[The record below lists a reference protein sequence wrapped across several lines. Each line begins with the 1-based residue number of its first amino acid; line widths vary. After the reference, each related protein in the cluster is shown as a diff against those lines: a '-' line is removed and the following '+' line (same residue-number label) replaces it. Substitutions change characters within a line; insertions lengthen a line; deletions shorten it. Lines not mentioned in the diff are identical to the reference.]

1 MWCDPPS
8 IISADI
14 IQPTK
19 TNWTMSFSSAI
30 NDKQQLSFIYQ
41 PGVGLYDK
49 KIDLDQDLRIN
60 DVDERIQSFE
70 LSPSSS
76 TFTSDV
82 DHRWS
87 SSSSSSIESSSP
99 NRKPN
104 NLYKSYLRRQNEQ
117 DSLPIREKL
126 FSSDDILSD
135 KTTNNSSSIN
145 TNYQIKCIDVNITTN
160 LSQENSQ
167 KRKFDQNLYSN
178 KKLRHSSS
186 SIIKDHLQSNEKTQC
201 EILSKTLLSSNS
213 DTSIDENFK
222 CEKNLLDEELDRQ
235 KAKLKTIDDK
245 RPKQQLSS
253 NKLRSN
259 SNERLQKKS
268 ITTIIKNIPMVKKL
282 SSENQ
287 KSEIISS
294 EKEVLSIPSQGLLL
308 CPKEEPI
315 KKKKKKKIASTIIS
329 NTELLDDDS
338 VLDSILFNEM
348 QSVQQ
353 QWQQFLILTM
363 EKELHI
369 NPSDGKKKSKL
380 NKFNRTNEF
389 LLSYDSL
396 YDFEGMKHW
405 CPTSR

>member
-268 ITTIIKNIPMVKKL
+268 ITTIIK
-282 SSENQ
+282 
-287 KSEIISS
+287 
-294 EKEVLSIPSQGLLL
+294 
-308 CPKEEPI
+308 
-315 KKKKKKKIASTIIS
+315 
-329 NTELLDDDS
+329 
-338 VLDSILFNEM
+338 
-348 QSVQQ
+348 
-353 QWQQFLILTM
+353 
-363 EKELHI
+363 
-369 NPSDGKKKSKL
+369 
-380 NKFNRTNEF
+380 
-389 LLSYDSL
+389 
-396 YDFEGMKHW
+396 
-405 CPTSR
+405 

>member
-8 IISADI
+8 ITSADI
-14 IQPTK
+14 IQPTQ
-19 TNWTMSFSSAI
+19 TNWTMPFSSPI

-87 SSSSSSIESSSP
+87 SSSSIESSSP
-99 NRKPN
+99 NTKTN

-117 DSLPIREKL
+117 NSLPIREKL

-135 KTTNNSSSIN
+135 KITKNSLSHN
-145 TNYQIKCIDVNITTN
+145 TNYHIKSIDVNITTN
-160 LSQENSQ
+160 QENNQ
-167 KRKFDQNLYSN
+167 KRKFDQNLYCN

-186 SIIKDHLQSNEKTQC
+186 LIIKDHLRSNEQTQN
-201 EILSKTLLSSNS
+201 EILSKSLLSSNS
-213 DTSIDENFK
+213 DISMDENLK
-222 CEKNLLDEELDRQ
+222 CEKNLLDEEIDRQ
-235 KAKLKTIDDK
+235 KARLIIIEEK
-245 RPKQQLSS
+245 RSKQQSS
-253 NKLRSN
+253 LIKLRSN
-259 SNERLQKKS
+259 SNEQIQKQS
-268 ITTIIKNIPMVKKL
+268 ITTIIKNIPIVKK
-282 SSENQ
+282 SSAENS
-287 KSEIISS
+287 KSEIISTD
-294 EKEVLSIPSQGLLL
+294 KEVLSIPSQGLLL

-329 NTELLDDDS
+329 STELLDDDS
-338 VLDSILFNEM
+338 ILDSILFNEM
-348 QSVQQ
+348 QTVQQ

-363 EKELHI
+363 EKELHT
-369 NPSDGKKKSKL
+369 NPSDGKKKLKL